1 MQCEIKMAGR
11 AELKRLVEGMEGT
24 RYLSEAYVKQCQPIL
39 KRLQSNAATRR
50 RSRCLSP
57 NHANRKKPDVAHVVD
72 KGATDRGRNDIA
84 GRDPPS
90 C

>member
-50 RSRCLSP
+50 RSRRLSSNP
-57 NHANRKKPDVAHVVD
+57 RESQKTRRGP
-72 KGATDRGRNDIA
+72 RGR
-84 GRDPPS
+84 
-90 C
+90 